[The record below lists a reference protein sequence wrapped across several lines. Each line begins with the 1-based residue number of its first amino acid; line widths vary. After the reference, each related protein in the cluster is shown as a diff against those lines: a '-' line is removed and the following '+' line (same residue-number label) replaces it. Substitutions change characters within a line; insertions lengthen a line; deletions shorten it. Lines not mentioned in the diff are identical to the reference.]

1 MWVCSRVLNRVRN
14 VVKVLEEFER
24 GRVLHVCVCVW
35 RGGFTHQNGMIVR
48 DVNGIGGIPRLCMRV
63 FGRASYNRR

>member
-14 VVKVLEEFER
+14 VVKLLEVFER
-24 GRVLHVCVCVW
+24 AGSCMCVSVW

-48 DVNGIGGIPRLCMRV
+48 DVNGIRGIPRLCMRV